1 MAIVS
6 INKDDIK
13 SDVKELVDI
22 VIEDKIFKEK
32 IEEYRYYAD
41 IDAEVTGHWNLCR
54 QSLENM
60 VLVFVVR
67 LLIILTIRDL
77 LI

>member
-6 INKDDIK
+6 INKDDMK

-32 IEEYRYYAD
+32 IEEYRYCAD

-60 VLVFVVR
+60 VLV
-67 LLIILTIRDL
+67 ICC
-77 LI
+77 